1 MKANEK
7 DYQKYSDAIDQ
18 IQEGYDSMVEL
29 FNELEN
35 DIPIIHFDAEVIE
48 KIETAKEKYGNDLI
62 DEKIN
67 SVIGEILSML
77 DLDKD

>member
-35 DIPIIHFDAEVIE
+35 DIPIINFDAEIIE
-48 KIETAKEKYGNDLI
+48 KIEIAKEKYGDSTI

-77 DLDKD
+77 ELDKK